1 MYGFIEKRMEATH
14 VTNQDLAD
22 KLNVNTSTISRFL
35 SGKNELK
42 FETLFEAIRFLFK
55 KEEQPEICKFYFL
68 HLRNK
73 RNIKCVLEYF
83 SANHDMK
90 SLKHVID
97 REKPTATADL
107 KELIFLYELKYKLI
121 HCKEDLASVVENKNG
136 NNATFRTKEAQAVLT
151 VQKLILGLVAR
162 KYQLIYDGKDIAFQK
177 ISQLEDGFVK
187 DSLMN
192 TVHALLVT
200 CYLYFNDIDAA
211 KDSILKAQN
220 TFTTYFVEA
229 STYYHLA
236 KINFAHSYET
246 ALENFVKALAICKT
260 IDKKDLVMVIKERGI
275 PFLHL
280 YHNRP
285 EKVND
290 SKNLVEHI
298 QAYYCFRT
306 GELTKAKAI
315 VSKYEDVNCPY
326 KYFIKGEVLDDS
338 NSYWLSLLTFVN
350 QGDILHLNLPI
361 IALGRKGVSTNALN
375 TLLTSRATINQTIS
389 TSSFL

>member
-55 KEEQPEICKFYFL
+55 EEEQPEICKFYFL

-73 RNIKCVLEYF
+73 RNVKCALEYF
-83 SANHDMK
+83 SANHDME

-97 REKPTATADL
+97 REKPHATADL
-107 KELIFLYELKYKLI
+107 KELIFLYELKYKLV

-151 VQKLILGLVAR
+151 VQKLIVGLVAR

-177 ISQLEDGFVK
+177 ISELEDGFVK

-200 CYLYFNDIDAA
+200 CYLYYNDIDAA
-211 KDSILKAQN
+211 KDSIFKAQK
-220 TFTTYFVEA
+220 TFTTYYIEA

-246 ALENFVKALAICKT
+246 ALNNFIKALSICDAIG
-260 IDKKDLVMVIKERGI
+260 KKDLVMVIKERGI

-290 SKNLVEHI
+290 IKNLVEHI

-350 QGDILHLNLPI
+350 QGDILHLDLPI
-361 IALGRKGVSTNALN
+361 IALEKKGVSTNALN